1 MNRYHAIVAAL
12 CLSVLSA
19 CKQPL
24 AIEGEGD
31 IVELNQGVRGCS
43 LEEFRAGWSRCR
55 ENEVLDSESLVYRG
69 LPRPGWKFSHWTGQC
84 TRNAPGEDCALSYDK
99 DWVAWWDDNYPDTVL
114 APLTAVF
121 VPDDGADDAAPY
133 IASRFGVRGNRGY
146 AALLDALFVEDGS
159 YRFTTL
165 QAGTSSQF
173 DRQPASFRRQN
184 DSLLLAGSES
194 SSMVPSGGANPAGD
208 FLTLVDTDTGDGE
221 ISVSY
226 LMPKQQQADNS
237 AFNGQ
242 YYCGHILTNG
252 QALFFRATMNGKGK
266 GALLILAD
274 RQSREGI
281 QTQIQYDVASD
292 GTTTLDYGG
301 ARLAGSLSA
310 DGSVFT
316 GTQISSNVQG
326 TGICV
331 RASGNKMIG
340 NVAGGYYGAWMSTQP
355 VTGVTE
361 LVLDNMGQTRET
373 VLRDSAGGRNYPL
386 AGNFMLVLA
395 SGEIE
400 TRDANGAVSP
410 DGRVLFIVQ
419 TDPNKFPTL
428 VVYVRQP

>member
-1 MNRYHAIVAAL
+1 MNRYQLIVAL
-12 CLSVLSA
+12 VCLSVLSA

-24 AIEGEGD
+24 AIEGQGD

-43 LEEFRAGWSRCR
+43 LEEFQAGWSRCTD
-55 ENEVLDSESLVYRG
+55 NEVTNSESLVYRG
-69 LPRPGWKFSHWTGQC
+69 LPRPGWRFSHWTGQC
-84 TRNAPGEDCALSYDK
+84 TKNAPGEDCALNYNR
-99 DWVAWWDDNYPDTVL
+99 DWVAWWDENYSNLPL
-114 APLTAVF
+114 PALTAVF
-121 VPDDGADDAAPY
+121 VPDDGAPEAAPY

-165 QAGTSSQF
+165 QAGTSSEF
-173 DRQPASFRRQN
+173 DREPASFRRQN
-184 DSLLLAGSES
+184 DSLLLAGPEPTAL
-194 SSMVPSGGANPAGD
+194 VPSGGASPAGD

-221 ISVSY
+221 ITVTY
-226 LMPKQQQADNS
+226 LMPEQQKANNS
-237 AFNGQ
+237 AFSGR

-252 QALFFRATMNGKGK
+252 QALFFRATMNGEGR

-274 RQSREGI
+274 RQGREGI
-281 QTQIQYDVASD
+281 QTQIQYDVAED

-316 GTQISSNVQG
+316 ATQISSNVQG
-326 TGICV
+326 SGICV
-331 RASGNKMIG
+331 RASGNKMID

-361 LVLDNMGQTRET
+361 LVLDDRGQTRET
-373 VLRDSAGGRNYPL
+373 VLRDSAGGRNYSL
-386 AGNFMLVLA
+386 DRNFMLVLA